1 MTSYNMNIKVL
12 LLSITLFLC
21 SCSSNKDIQNYEE
34 QEFAKISER
43 MKLITS
49 DYSRGKLSK
58 DEALDLFQM
67 QGNSIEIIL
76 AAVEGLRKLK

>member
-34 QEFAKISER
+34 QEFSKISEH
-43 MKLITS
+43 MKLISS

-67 QGNSIEIIL
+67 QGNSIEIVL
-76 AAVEGLRKLK
+76 ATVEGLKKLR